1 MYRLQYKIAF
11 VFAEFLGIMRCSG
24 LKRNAG
30 IKTETHSRR
39 YFYMN
44 YKILRDFQI
53 CISVPLMINV
63 QYN

>member
-11 VFAEFLGIMRCSG
+11 VFAEFLGIMRCSC

-44 YKILRDFQI
+44 
-53 CISVPLMINV
+53 
-63 QYN
+63 